1 MEEKNIIS
9 KNFIKF
15 DRKMSFLEISGD
27 ALPIGKLRLG
37 FRSYD
42 KAKEKGSRITQTVD
56 IYMDID
62 EAMYLAQEITSG
74 KLSCVIKKNMEEAKT
89 TNTYQKAAYNLL
101 GGNNNNGKC
110 MSRQL
115 VIEGA
120 TNVLFKAMSGPGET
134 IGNGLIKP
142 KYTSQTAEQAI
153 TISMPEKDLKKFA
166 LVARSVCDAYYQKK
180 MEEIMSF
187 NV

>member
-1 MEEKNIIS
+1 M
-9 KNFIKF
+9 
-15 DRKMSFLEISGD
+15 
-27 ALPIGKLRLG
+27 
-37 FRSYD
+37 
-42 KAKEKGSRITQTVD
+42 VD

-62 EAMYLAQEITSG
+62 EAMFLAQEITSG
-74 KLSCVIKKNMEEAKT
+74 KLSCVIKNNMEEAKAT
-89 TNTYQKAAYNLL
+89 GKYQKPAYNLL

-115 VIEGA
+115 VVEGA
-120 TNVLFKAMSGPGET
+120 SNILFKAMSGPGEI

-166 LVARSVCDAYYQKK
+166 LVTRSVCDAYYARKLQ
-180 MEEIMSF
+180 EIISIT
-187 NV
+187 V